1 MRWEGYVARMEK
13 KRKYAGYWWETT
25 WEALGEDNNKMNLT
39 ETGLEVLYWIKVA
52 KEKDIS

>member
-13 KRKYAGYWWETT
+13 KRKHAGYWWETT
-25 WEALGEDNNKMNLT
+25 WEALCEDKMDLT